1 MDTDSLIVPVET
13 DYIYKDVA
21 ENVETK
27 FDTSNFEINRPL
39 PKGKNRKLI
48 SLMKVDK
55 PYKNLLA

>member
-1 MDTDSLIVPVET
+1 MDTDSLIVHVET

-55 PYKNLLA
+55 PYKNLLD